1 MTPRRAFDLAALSLV
16 GAASLAATGRARP
29 AIPAYH
35 VESSIPLAD
44 GYWDIA
50 TYDPEHDRVLVARGT
65 AVSVIDLAT
74 KKAKDIGEVARGHA
88 ALAIPGT
95 DEIAVTSGEDD
106 SLNLIDARDGHEI
119 AKVPVGQD
127 PDAALWDPDLRQVL
141 VMDARSGSVSLVDP
155 RSARVTRTIAV
166 RPALEF
172 GALAGPGLLA
182 VNDQDLSELELVDL
196 RQGKRVASIP
206 LKGCDGPSGLAADP
220 AAGLTLS
227 ACSNGVAALV
237 DVRAR
242 RVLQLLPIGQGP
254 DTALFDAKRKRF
266 LVPCGRSGTLS
277 LFSVTG
283 RTVTP
288 AGTVTTEFGART
300 AALDPRSGRVFL
312 PTARF
317 APARQGQRPPMLPG
331 SAHLLVLGLG

>member
-1 MTPRRAFDLAALSLV
+1 
-16 GAASLAATGRARP
+16 
-29 AIPAYH
+29 
-35 VESSIPLAD
+35 
-44 GYWDIA
+44 
-50 TYDPEHDRVLVARGT
+50 
-65 AVSVIDLAT
+65 
-74 KKAKDIGEVARGHA
+74 
-88 ALAIPGT
+88 
-95 DEIAVTSGEDD
+95 
-106 SLNLIDARDGHEI
+106 
-119 AKVPVGQD
+119 
-127 PDAALWDPDLRQVL
+127 
-141 VMDARSGSVSLVDP
+141 
-155 RSARVTRTIAV
+155 
-166 RPALEF
+166 
-172 GALAGPGLLA
+172 
-182 VNDQDLSELELVDL
+182 
-196 RQGKRVASIP
+196 
-206 LKGCDGPSGLAADP
+206 
-220 AAGLTLS
+220 
-227 ACSNGVAALV
+227 VAALV